1 MTSSVW
7 SVLLG
12 LVLREKNSSKFK
24 ENWCSSENDAPQ
36 KHAYD
41 EMEKKQTNKETQ
53 QHSMK
58 SFRG

>member
-1 MTSSVW
+1 MTSSIW
-7 SVLLG
+7 SILLG

-41 EMEKKQTNKETQ
+41 EMEKTNRQKNSAALHEI
-53 QHSMK
+53 
-58 SFRG
+58 F